1 MEVIYSKQVL
11 SSIEQ
16 YTDALANYPISN
28 DRIRQKVDGMFDALQ
43 SIASNPLIYPVC
55 KYANLG
61 QSLDAAGNPKNPYL
75 RQFVYKDE
83 SNRPWS
89 FAYLIAQHQQ
99 RIYITSMMYSAFV
112 VRESPE
118 VRKIVSLM
126 ERMDDLN

>member
-1 MEVIYSKQVL
+1 MEVIFSKQVL
-11 SSIEQ
+11 DSIEE
-16 YTDALANYPISN
+16 YTNALTKYPISN
-28 DRIRQKVDGMFDALQ
+28 ERIESKVYKMRNALL
-43 SIASNPLIYPVC
+43 SIGANPLANPVC
-55 KYANLG
+55 KYKDLG

-99 RIYITSMMYSAFV
+99 RIYITSMIYSAFIV
-112 VRESPE
+112 KESPE
-118 VRKIVSLM
+118 IREILSLM

>member
-43 SIASNPLIYPVC
+43 SITSNPL
-55 KYANLG
+55 ANPICRYKDLG
-61 QSLDAAGNPKNPYL
+61 QSFDAAGNPKNQYL

-118 VRKIVSLM
+118 VREILSLM
-126 ERMDDLN
+126 ERMNCLN